1 MREFART
8 NTKDGANKNIS
19 ADHFI
24 IISSVILVLSPINS
38 DQAGSTGTAIKNISS
53 LHYFP
58 D

>member
-1 MREFART
+1 MV
-8 NTKDGANKNIS
+8 ANKNIS